1 MYAFSVSIHPLRD
14 LYPFIHWEIRR
25 LFPCLSDC
33 EYCCSEH
40 GSADISSRYDF
51 FSFRYIL
58 SRAPPILEIF
68 PIWGSRGL
76 LSMEDTFVPY
86 AMFPWTPGWCQLPS
100 QWAVPLHI
108 ASFPP
113 QAPESFPAFL
123 PTIREAQRKLTPLGT
138 TLNQQGTKVNGEG
151 LVAQWKRIRLPLQ
164 ETGATPGPGRSHMLW
179 SN

>member
-1 MYAFSVSIHPLRD
+1 MFVANGRISFFLLWLNNIASYACMHF
-14 LYPFIHWEIRR
+14 LYPFIHGEIRR

-76 LSMEDTFVPY
+76 LSMEDAFVPY
-86 AMFPWTPGWCQLPS
+86 VVFPWTPG
-100 QWAVPLHI
+100 
-108 ASFPP
+108 
-113 QAPESFPAFL
+113 
-123 PTIREAQRKLTPLGT
+123 
-138 TLNQQGTKVNGEG
+138 
-151 LVAQWKRIRLPLQ
+151 
-164 ETGATPGPGRSHMLW
+164 
-179 SN
+179 